1 MKEKRIIERMEEAA
15 EDKGVIPI
23 AGRERGSR
31 MIGVEHEE
39 SDWDAFLLFAQPV
52 EEYVTL
58 SGYTD
63 TLSRKFDGGDIDI
76 HGWNVKKFATLAQ
89 DSNPNAVEFI
99 MSENEYFNN
108 LPNDGLV
115 LDRIRADMKHNFN
128 HMALYHHYLSL
139 AKSNYEKYVFSCK
152 DCTYNRQF
160 YVMRATMMAKHIR
173 KAGTFPKLNVWD
185 FLEQTDALDEDER
198 DLLTRLSEKKQN
210 GDLGEADNLV
220 GLYLNN
226 EYDLFME
233 PTDERINNPT
243 KELLNDLVRQS
254 LV

>member
-1 MKEKRIIERMEEAA
+1 MKEEHIIERMEEAA

-139 AKSNYEKYVFSCK
+139 AKSNYEKYVSSGK
-152 DCTYNRQF
+152 NCTSNRQF
-160 YVMRATMMAKHIR
+160 YVTRATLMAKHIR
-173 KAGTFPKLNVWD
+173 KERTFPKLNVWN
-185 FLEQTDALDEDER
+185 FLEQTDALDENER
-198 DLLTRLSEKKQN
+198 NLLELLSEKKQ
-210 GDLGEADNLV
+210 GGELGEWPDQCGPVLEHEQDV
-220 GLYLNN
+220 
-226 EYDLFME
+226 FME
-233 PTDERINNPT
+233 PIDERINNPE

-254 LV
+254 IA